1 VVKQCSAV
9 TLFENVFQ
17 SDATAK
23 KSNELKNT
31 NLDLV
36 NFVDKCLKRNGLP
49 KSSKEFSDWKKECM
63 QPTRRKPQQGKR
75 RKLVDKKMGM
85 RDLENRKLFYARK
98 DAYETVM
105 KIAKEEWLL
114 STDGVVKALRYDAK
128 QKQFVAKVSYQQEKK
143 VKEAHM
149 ILDDDWVIDAY
160 GKELAKKLIDHGE
173 HEGFLLPLDKDG
185 KLATFKMDDRN
196 IIRVKYVPPTFVHQY
211 HKKSGV
217 DLGATGEVHSKA
229 CWKGLLHDKTVVDL
243 PEQEIEKQFGAQFL
257 NECKRLGRQKFVPI
271 PVGSCRSSVIELF
284 PYLRCEK
291 APRINYMQG
300 EIDSCVLSS
309 LASAFHQTSIP
320 DLVRTASILQQ
331 KTKKHSGG
339 TKCLAMAKDIV
350 VQNVKWLQPK
360 RLPNNFNWE
369 DDINDYMFVVGA
381 IKDSTN
387 CCQHAVTIFWNWIY
401 DSNEPFALPL
411 SKQSLDCCTW
421 DIKDGA
427 IDHASLFVSFTNGVI
442 FKELE
447 TKKKKI
453 GYVCHGSKNKAGIK
467 FLPMMHVK
475 SIVNIF
481 FNRMC
486 Q

>member
-1 VVKQCSAV
+1 MC
-9 TLFENVFQ
+9 FEVMPRQ
-17 SDATAK
+17 R

-49 KSSKEFSDWKKECM
+49 KSSKEFSDWKDECM
-63 QPTRRKPQQGKR
+63 HRTRRKPQKGTR

-85 RDLENRKLFYARK
+85 RDLEKRLFYAQK

-128 QKQFVAKVSYQQEKK
+128 QKQFVAKVSYQKEKT
-143 VKEAHM
+143 VKEQHM
-149 ILDDDWVIDAY
+149 ILADDWVIDTY

-211 HKKSGV
+211 DKESGV
-217 DLGATGEVHSKA
+217 DLGATGEVHAKA

-243 PEQEIEKQFGAQFL
+243 PEQEIEKQFGSQFL
-257 NECKRLGRQKFVPI
+257 NECKRLGKQKFVPI
-271 PVGSCRSSVIELF
+271 PVGSCRSSVIQLF

-300 EIDSCVLSS
+300 EIDSCVFSS

-320 DLVRTASILQQ
+320 DLVRAASILQQ

-360 RLPNNFNWE
+360 RLPKNFNWE
-369 DDINDYMFVVGA
+369 KDVNDYMFVVGV
-381 IKDSTN
+381 ILDSTN
-387 CCQHAVTIFWNWIY
+387 CQQHAITIFQKWIY

-411 SKQSLDCCTW
+411 CKGSLDCCSW
-421 DIKDGA
+421 DIRNGNVHGASSFVKFSDGW
-427 IDHASLFVSFTNGVI
+427 I
-442 FKELE
+442 FRELE
-447 TKKKKI
+447 MKKKKVLNVI
-453 GYVCHGSKNKAGIK
+453 CTPAMNKLK
-467 FLPMMHVK
+467 QK
-475 SIVNIF
+475 
-481 FNRMC
+481 
-486 Q
+486 